1 MKAARQPNSFLSD
14 TSDSVTIEL
23 LRRVTYTLLARLL
36 THAAAIHQVM
46 RKIK

>member
-1 MKAARQPNSFLSD
+1 MKVTRQPDSFLSD
-14 TSDSVTIEL
+14 TCDSVNYGL
-23 LRRVTYTLLARLL
+23 LRRATYTLLARLL